1 MPLDP
6 QCQTLLEQLSAAGG
20 PGLESLTPDEGR
32 NSYRMLMALGGA
44 GNESVGVADRAVPGP
59 AGDIP
64 IRVYTPDAPA
74 SRPLVMWFHG
84 GGHVIGD
91 LDTYDAVCRDLAA
104 ESGAVVV
111 SVDYRLAPEH
121 RFPAA
126 VEDCYAA
133 TVWAAEHAGELGA
146 DAARLAVAGESA
158 GGNLAAVIALV
169 ARDRGTPA
177 IAFQALIYPATDLTR
192 SHPSV
197 EENGEGY
204 LLTAK
209 GMEWFNDHYLGPD
222 GDPKHPLASPLFAE
236 DLSGL
241 PPALVTTA
249 EFDPLRDEGEAYAE
263 RLRAAGVPVEQ
274 RRYDGLIHGFITL
287 RMVVEAGGDALDEIA
302 RTIGKALTST

>member
-6 QCQTLLEQLSAAGG
+6 QCQTLLDQMAAVGG
-20 PGLESLTPDEGR
+20 PGLESLTPEEGR

-44 GNESVGVADRAVPGP
+44 GNESVAVTDRTVPGP

-64 IRVYTPDAPA
+64 VRVYTPDAPA
-74 SRPLVMWFHG
+74 PRPLIAWYHG

-126 VEDCYAA
+126 ADDCYAA
-133 TVWAAEHAGELGA
+133 TQWVAEHASELGA
-146 DAARLAVAGESA
+146 DASRLAVAGESA
-158 GGNLAAVIALV
+158 GGNLAAVVSLL
-169 ARDRGTPA
+169 ARERGGPA

-197 EENGEGY
+197 QENGEGY

-222 GDPKHPLASPLFAE
+222 GDPKDPHASPLFAE

-241 PPALVTTA
+241 PPALVVTC
-249 EFDPLRDEGEAYAE
+249 EYDPLRDEGEAYAA
-263 RLRAAGVPVEQ
+263 RLRDAGVPVEL
-274 RRYDGLIHGFITL
+274 RRYDGQIHGFITL
-287 RMVVEAGGDALDEIA
+287 RMVVEEGGAALDDIA
-302 RTIGKALTST
+302 RTIGKALSQ

>member
-6 QCQTLLEQLSAAGG
+6 QCQTLLDQMAAVGG
-20 PGLESLTPDEGR
+20 PGLESLTPEEAR
-32 NSYRMLMALGGA
+32 NSYRMLMALGGS
-44 GNESVGVADRAVPGP
+44 GNESVSIENRTIPGP
-59 AGDIP
+59 AGEIP
-64 IRVYTPDAPA
+64 LRIYTPDAAAP
-74 SRPLVMWFHG
+74 RPVIVWFHG

-104 ESGAVVV
+104 ESSAVVV

-121 RFPAA
+121 RYPAA
-126 VEDCYAA
+126 VDDSYAA
-133 TVWAAEHAGELGA
+133 TQWVSENAAELGG
-146 DAARLAVAGESA
+146 DPGRLAVAGESA
-158 GGNLAAVIALV
+158 GGNLAAVVPLV
-169 ARDRGTPA
+169 ARDRGGPP

-222 GDPKHPLASPLFAE
+222 GDPKDPLASPLFAD

-241 PPALVTTA
+241 PPALVVTA

-263 RLRAAGVPVEQ
+263 RLRDAHVPVEL
-274 RRYDGLIHGFITL
+274 RRYDGQIHGFITL
-287 RMVVEAGGDALDEIA
+287 RTVLEAGGAALDDIA
-302 RTIGKALTST
+302 RTIGKALSA